1 MEFGVQSRGSWAR
14 SLEVAA
20 WAAENGLTAFALPDH
35 YLQRGS
41 DLSLPSWDH
50 LTHLAGLAAVT
61 GGLELVSLV
70 TPVTFRHPA
79 VLYKMGVTIDEISG
93 GRFTLGLGAGW
104 MDEEF
109 RVFGIPY
116 PPLKERMDHLEEAM
130 AYLRAAITPGAH
142 GYEGQLYQLESFDP
156 TPHPQNLRLAMG
168 GAGKERARAIA
179 ARYADE
185 YNLYARDP
193 ATYREVITATVG
205 ELEKV
210 GRPAD
215 AIFWSS
221 AGPALAAKK
230 ESDYR
235 RLLGE
240 LAETTGQAPE
250 RIEAVYEE
258 RHYPHGSG
266 TKPAE
271 MMAALAE
278 AGCRRYYM
286 QIFSTAVSNFDL
298 ILEGYRA

>member
-14 SLEVAA
+14 SQEVAA
-20 WAAENGLTAFALPDH
+20 WALDRGLTAFALPDH

-50 LTHLAGLAAVT
+50 LTHLAALAAVT
-61 GGLELVSLV
+61 DGLELVSLV

-116 PPLKERMDHLEEAM
+116 PSLKERMDHLEEAM
-130 AYLRAAITPGAH
+130 AYLRAAISPGAQ
-142 GYEGQLYQLESFDP
+142 GYEGELYQLEEFDP
-156 TPHPQNLRLAMG
+156 TPQPQNLRLAMG
-168 GAGKERARAIA
+168 GAGKDRARSIA

-193 ATYREVITATVG
+193 ETYREVIAGTIQ

-210 GRPAD
+210 GRPPD
-215 AIFWSS
+215 AIFWTS

-235 RLLGE
+235 GLLGE
-240 LAETTGQAPE
+240 LAEMTGQDPE
-250 RIEAVYEE
+250 RIESVYEE

-266 TKPAE
+266 SKPAE
-271 MMAALAE
+271 MMAALEE

-286 QIFSTAVSNFDL
+286 QIFNTAVSNFDL
-298 ILEGYRA
+298 ILDAYRL

>member
-1 MEFGVQSRGSWAR
+1 MEFGIQSRGAWAR
-14 SLEVAA
+14 CQEVAA
-20 WAAENGLTAFALPDH
+20 WASDRGLAAFGLPDH

-50 LTHLAGLAAVT
+50 LTHLAALAAT
-61 GGLELVSLV
+61 TDGLELISLV

-116 PPLKERMDHLEEAM
+116 PSLRERMDHLEEAM

-142 GYEGQLYQLESFDP
+142 GYEGQHYQLEEFDP

-168 GAGKERARAIA
+168 GAGKDRARSIA

-193 ATYREVITATVG
+193 ETYREVIANTSR

-210 GRPAD
+210 GRPPD
-215 AIFWSS
+215 AIFWTS

-240 LAETTGQAPE
+240 LAEMTGQDPE

-266 TKPAE
+266 SKPAE
-271 MMAALAE
+271 MMAALEE

-286 QIFSTAVSNFDL
+286 QIFNTSVTNFDM
-298 ILEGYRA
+298 ILDAYRP

>member
-1 MEFGVQSRGSWAR
+1 MEYGVQSRGDWNRCQEVASWAADR
-14 SLEVAA
+14 
-20 WAAENGLTAFALPDH
+20 GLTAFALPDH

-41 DLSLPSWDH
+41 DLSQPSWDH
-50 LTHLAGLAAVT
+50 LTHLAALAAT
-61 GGLELVSLV
+61 TEDLELVSLV

-116 PPLKERMDHLEEAM
+116 PSLGERMDHLEEAM
-130 AYLRAAITPGAH
+130 AYLRAAITPGAS
-142 GYEGQLYQLESFDP
+142 GYEGSLYQLEEFE
-156 TPHPQNLRLAMG
+156 PHPVPQSLRLAMG
-168 GAGKERARAIA
+168 GAGKRRARSIA

-193 ATYREVITATVG
+193 GSYRDVVAQTTE
-205 ELEKV
+205 ELLEV

-221 AGPALAAKK
+221 AGPALAARK

-235 RLLGE
+235 RLLEE
-240 LAETTGQAPE
+240 LSDMTDQAPE

-258 RHYPHGSG
+258 RGYPHGSG
-266 TKPAE
+266 AKPAE
-271 MMAALAE
+271 MMAAIEE

-286 QIFSTAVSNFDL
+286 QIFNTSVSNFDL
-298 ILEGYRA
+298 ILEAYQG